1 MIQNLHKGAASI
13 SFNSPIY
20 FESCASIVS
29 QKEGEGPFGNLF
41 DMICEDPMFGC
52 DTWEAAESTLQKEA
66 ATLAINRCGLMPED
80 VQLMFAGDLLA
91 QTAATCFGS
100 AGIGIPF
107 YGLYGAC
114 STMGESLSL
123 GSLALTA
130 GFRKPCS
137 MHNLQSF
144 CQRGKR
150 VPLSTW
156 IWKPAAFFCNLDCH
170 RKRSLYLKYRSSRG
184 KSPLRSSCGCAAITG
199 LTAGRV
205 MDYGLKDSMNMG
217 GCMAPAACD
226 TIARNFADFGRSPSD
241 YDAVFTGDLGMIGK
255 KILLDLLNEQNIDLA
270 CIHQDCGILIYDS
283 ETQDTHAGGSGC
295 GCSATVFAAYIL
307 PKVVC
312 GEWKRILLFQ
322 RVLFFP
328 K

>member
-107 YGLYGAC
+107 YGLYGA
-114 STMGESLSL
+114 SPLVPWLSL
-123 GSLALTA
+123 PVSE
-130 GFRKPCS
+130 
-137 MHNLQSF
+137 
-144 CQRGKR
+144 
-150 VPLSTW
+150 
-156 IWKPAAFFCNLDCH
+156 
-170 RKRSLYLKYRSSRG
+170 
-184 KSPLRSSCGCAAITG
+184 
-199 LTAGRV
+199 
-205 MDYGLKDSMNMG
+205 
-217 GCMAPAACD
+217 
-226 TIARNFADFGRSPSD
+226 
-241 YDAVFTGDLGMIGK
+241 AVFYA
-255 KILLDLLNEQNIDLA
+255 QPP
-270 CIHQDCGILIYDS
+270 
-283 ETQDTHAGGSGC
+283 
-295 GCSATVFAAYIL
+295 VIL
-307 PKVVC
+307 PARKKSSAFHLDMETS
-312 GEWKRILLFQ
+312 GLFLQ
-322 RVLFFP
+322 PGLSPEAEPVS
-328 K
+328 

>member
-114 STMGESLSL
+114 STMGKL
-123 GSLALTA
+123 
-130 GFRKPCS
+130 
-137 MHNLQSF
+137 
-144 CQRGKR
+144 
-150 VPLSTW
+150 
-156 IWKPAAFFCNLDCH
+156 
-170 RKRSLYLKYRSSRG
+170 
-184 KSPLRSSCGCAAITG
+184 SPL
-199 LTAGRV
+199 V
-205 MDYGLKDSMNMG
+205 
-217 GCMAPAACD
+217 P
-226 TIARNFADFGRSPSD
+226 
-241 YDAVFTGDLGMIGK
+241 
-255 KILLDLLNEQNIDLA
+255 
-270 CIHQDCGILIYDS
+270 
-283 ETQDTHAGGSGC
+283 
-295 GCSATVFAAYIL
+295 
-307 PKVVC
+307 
-312 GEWKRILLFQ
+312 
-322 RVLFFP
+322 
-328 K
+328 